1 MKCKKSVALL
11 LALLLLLPVLPGQV
25 RADHTLGFRAETA
38 PQVAQ
43 IGKTV
48 EAVISIT
55 GYTVEAAAADAIR
68 GLQVDV
74 TGVDPQIL
82 TVESYTSLISDNT
95 AASNTASYNANQ
107 KRVRLAYAHLS
118 GTLAAPCTDVL
129 KIVFRIREE
138 LTEAGSITL
147 PVTVKIQTVS
157 QRITQ
162 TGELTIHYS
171 PEPPEVI
178 SIDISWGAM
187 DFVYDKGTWDPNN
200 HRYNGGGWQDN
211 GTGLITVKNAGN
223 VVTSAAF
230 SYETERTDIFASFTD
245 GTSPVIEPVV
255 LSVGQEMQVQLV
267 LSGEPDGDL
276 DKTEIGRVT
285 IMIGG
290 E

>member
-1 MKCKKSVALL
+1 MKFKKPMALL
-11 LALLLLLPVLPGQV
+11 LTLFMLLPILPGQA
-25 RADHTLGFRAETA
+25 RADHALGFRVETT

-48 EAVISIT
+48 EAVISLT
-55 GYTVEAAAADAIR
+55 GYTADAADPIR

-74 TGVDPQIL
+74 TGVDTQIL

-95 AASNTASYNANQ
+95 AASNTASYNAGQ

-129 KIVFRIREE
+129 KIVFRIRQE
-138 LTEAGSITL
+138 LTEEGSITL

-187 DFVYDKGTWDPNN
+187 DFVYDKGTWDPQT
-200 HRYNGGGWQDN
+200 HRYDGGGWQDN

-223 VVTSAAF
+223 VVISADFA
-230 SYETERTDIFASFTD
+230 YETEREDISASFAD
-245 GTSPVIEPVV
+245 GAVPVTGPVA
-255 LSVGQEMQVQLV
+255 LAVGQEKQVQLI
-267 LSGEPDGDL
+267 LSGEPSGDL
-276 DKTEIGRVT
+276 DQTEIGRVT
-285 IMIGG
+285 IRIGG